1 MSKYKLLPPEKI
13 TFKDI
18 LQILLGLVMI
28 PLGLVIL
35 YNALTRGIVG
45 PALLI
50 GGAFLVFGI
59 YRSVSAWGRWRWYQQ
74 LQGVHKHD

>member
-1 MSKYKLLPPEKI
+1 MAKCKLPPPEKI

-18 LQILLGLVMI
+18 LQILLGLVAI

-35 YNALTRGIVG
+35 YNAFSRGIVG

-50 GGAFLVFGI
+50 GSAFVAFGV
-59 YRSVSAWGRWRWYQQ
+59 YRTASAWGRLRWYFEI
-74 LQGVHKHD
+74 QGANNHD

>member
-1 MSKYKLLPPEKI
+1 MVKHRLPPPEKI

-18 LQILLGLVMI
+18 LQTLLGLVTI

-35 YNALTRGIVG
+35 YNTLSRGIFG

-50 GGAFLVFGI
+50 GSAFVAFGA
-59 YRSVSAWGRWRWYQQ
+59 YRTASAWGRLRWYRQV
-74 LQGVHKHD
+74 QGANKDD